1 MKVWNSLTNQAQD
14 ATQLALGRY
23 YINAN
28 GSCVEKPVQAS
39 DTLIAAEALVDSGVG
54 VRATSQAQLIV
65 LAQQHQVAFTDW
77 DKLTLA

>member
-1 MKVWNSLTNQAQD
+1 MKVWNSLTNEPQD
-14 ATQLALGRY
+14 ATRLVLGRY
-23 YINAN
+23 YLSTN

-39 DTLIAAEALVDSGVG
+39 DTLVAAEALVGSGIG

-77 DKLTLA
+77 EKLTLA